1 MTFFEAALEVLR
13 TAQRP
18 LDYKTI
24 TQFAV
29 NRHLL
34 GHVGHT
40 PDVVMASCLLRAIQ
54 RCETGALIRLE
65 TGEFAL
71 RGWDAE
77 TLART
82 EEASLPESVSTVEF
96 PPVNIGLLDDEVAV
110 VMLENDDAQ
119 FRKSVQAKFER
130 NAFGLDALAEAELEE
145 QETALEPSQFDALR
159 AQLSTQQNEHFNLCA
174 AIVKVLRQTCG
185 PMRSSTIANE
195 VTQKM
200 GSSVYEHAV
209 VLAMRADN
217 ALRVSRGKRALF
229 MHLPPDLWTLSEN
242 FVASHV
248 LKLESKLY
256 DASRQLRIC
265 SLHALT
271 NKLRELSLQAWVQL
285 AVLVMKHL
293 NYSIVSQCKDGD
305 NAYIFKAE
313 EIRGL
318 TYVPVVI
325 KVIRTQLVET
335 SDIEQFR
342 KQISEIGYE
351 HGMMM
356 TNADFSRDALNECMT
371 REAPIYAY
379 SARQIA
385 PIMLDARIG
394 VTPHELP
401 IVFIDNDFF
410 NDLSAKSVEEKSD
423 QSAEG
428 TENEKRDNRIDDEQD
443 SEGDID
449 GGEIYRE
456 VEAKVGSGEFRAVD
470 P

>member
-1 MTFFEAALEVLR
+1 
-13 TAQRP
+13 
-18 LDYKTI
+18 
-24 TQFAV
+24 
-29 NRHLL
+29 
-34 GHVGHT
+34 
-40 PDVVMASCLLRAIQ
+40 
-54 RCETGALIRLE
+54 
-65 TGEFAL
+65 
-71 RGWDAE
+71 
-77 TLART
+77 
-82 EEASLPESVSTVEF
+82 
-96 PPVNIGLLDDEVAV
+96 
-110 VMLENDDAQ
+110 
-119 FRKSVQAKFER
+119 
-130 NAFGLDALAEAELEE
+130 
-145 QETALEPSQFDALR
+145 
-159 AQLSTQQNEHFNLCA
+159 
-174 AIVKVLRQTCG
+174 
-185 PMRSSTIANE
+185 MRSSTIANE

-342 KQISEIGYE
+342 KQICEIGYE

-423 QSAEG
+423 KSVEG
-428 TENEKRDNRIDDEQD
+428 SENEKRDNLIDDEQD

-449 GGEIYRE
+449 GGEVYRE

>member
-40 PDVVMASCLLRAIQ
+40 PDVVMASCLLRAIE
-54 RCETGALIRLE
+54 CSETGALIRLE

-71 RGWDAE
+71 RGWGPDI
-77 TLART
+77 LARA
-82 EEASLPESVSTVEF
+82 EESSLPESVADVAF
-96 PPVNIGLLDDEVAV
+96 PPVNIGLLDDDAAI

-119 FRKSVQAKFER
+119 FRKSVRLKFER
-130 NAFGLDALAEAELEE
+130 SAFGADDAIAPTDEPLADPPRSEELK
-145 QETALEPSQFDALR
+145 S
-159 AQLSTQQNEHFNLCA
+159 QLSAQNNEHFNLCA
-174 AIVKVLRQTCG
+174 AIVKVLRQNG
-185 PMRSSTIANE
+185 MPMRSAAIAGDL
-195 VTQKM
+195 TQKC
-200 GSSVYEHAV
+200 GAPVSEHAV
-209 VLAMRADN
+209 VLAARADN
-217 ALRVSRGKRALF
+217 ALRASRGKRAAF
-229 MHLPPDLWTLSEN
+229 MHLPPDLWTLTEN
-242 FVASHV
+242 FVANHV
-248 LKLESKLY
+248 LKLESKIY
-256 DASRQLRIC
+256 DASRQLRMC

-271 NKLRELSLQAWVQL
+271 NKLRDLSLQAWAQL

-305 NAYIFKAE
+305 NAYIFKTE

-318 TYVPVVI
+318 TYIPVVI
-325 KVIRTQLVET
+325 KVIRAPLVET
-335 SDIEQFR
+335 ADIEHFR
-342 KQISEIGYE
+342 AQIRDLGCD

-371 REAPIYAY
+371 RDVPIYAY
-379 SARQIA
+379 AARQIA

-401 IVFIDNDFF
+401 IIFIDNDFF
-410 NDLSAKSVEEKSD
+410 SELSSRDSEISKTQCKEFLQTV
-423 QSAEG
+423 
-428 TENEKRDNRIDDEQD
+428 NEMQTSLDEDEQD
-443 SEGDID
+443 ADPDPE
-449 GGEIYRE
+449 EPFRE
-456 VEAKVGSGEFRAVD
+456 ADAKVESGEFLTV
-470 P
+470 PGE